1 MADQPDFQHKR
12 LGINTAYMELVDSEA
27 AVIMALVQLVR
38 KWDPDIFAG
47 YEIELASWGYIFQRC
62 QVINIDIIPLV
73 SRIPSQKIAKFR
85 SNEDEVPIEEFQ
97 GIEYE
102 SEYKLYGRILLD
114 VWRLLRGE
122 IALTSYS
129 FENCMYHILH
139 RRYAL
144 YSHEKLTRL
153 WCDSVNQYIVIDY
166 YKDRV
171 FGTLEILNQLDLI
184 GRTCELAKLF
194 GIQFYEVLSRGSQ
207 FRVESMMLRYAL
219 LNRLLFC
226 SDCSDRYCSIVE
238 LQSLK
243 IWCRFRRAFNS
254 VLICALPSTYH

>member
-1 MADQPDFQHKR
+1 MPNDGIDSR
-12 LGINTAYMELVDSEA
+12 LPREQSGTIINTSKQSNVAFKRMAIDTTHMQLVVDEQA
-27 AVIMALVQLVR
+27 LIMALVRLVR

-62 QVINIDIIPLV
+62 QSINIDIVPLL

-85 SNEDEVPIEEFQ
+85 TIDDDTPSEELQ
-97 GIEYE
+97 NVEYE

-114 VWRLLRGE
+114 VWRLLRNE

-139 RRYAL
+139 RRCAL

-153 WCDSVNQYIVIDY
+153 WTECINRHIVIGY
-166 YKDRV
+166 YNDRA

-207 FRVESMMLRYAL
+207 FRVESMMLR
-219 LNRLLFC
+219 
-226 SDCSDRYCSIVE
+226 
-238 LQSLK
+238 
-243 IWCRFRRAFNS
+243 
-254 VLICALPSTYH
+254 